1 MRFRKVLY
9 NFVLFVLF
17 TKLFAEY
24 LHVCRNKEEY
34 GPGKHEHVEQTM
46 HVPFVYPEYR
56 RAKQARDKSG
66 KIDDACCRRD
76 AFWREIRGEERRK
89 HQSAY
94 NECRRNRNFSENIE
108 SIKT

>member
-1 MRFRKVLY
+1 MRFRMVLY
-9 NFVLFVLF
+9 NFVLFVLLA
-17 TKLFAEY
+17 KLFADY
-24 LHVCRNKEEY
+24 LHICRNKEEY
-34 GPGKHEHVEQTM
+34 GPRKYEHVEQTM

-89 HQSAY
+89 HQSADD
-94 NECRRNRNFSENIE
+94 EGGRNGHFSENIE

>member
-1 MRFRKVLY
+1 MRCRKVLY

-17 TKLFAEY
+17 AKLFAEY
-24 LHVCRNKEEY
+24 LHICRNKEEY
-34 GPGKHEHVEQTM
+34 GPRKHEHVEQTM

-56 RAKQARDKSG
+56 RAEQTRDKSG
-66 KIDDACCRRD
+66 KIDDACCCRD